1 MSSLDPESNVAYSGQ
16 YNLFITVGFT
26 SSNEIYK
33 LTLLLNLI
41 SIAFGCICLVHSISL
56 DSFVL
61 NLGTTIN
68 IENNKQTDKQTNK
81 QNLIHSISNSSK
93 VSQAPLRILLGVF
106 DNSNLRLNF
115 HIGPLIGLTSILWS
129 GHLIHKSIPVS
140 RGLYKTSI

>member
-16 YNLFITVGFT
+16 YNLFLTVGFT

-33 LTLLLNLI
+33 LTLLLQLI
-41 SIAFGCICLVHSISL
+41 SITFGCISLVHSISL

-61 NLGTTIN
+61 NLVTTIN
-68 IENNKQTDKQTNK
+68 IENKQIDKRNITN
-81 QNLIHSISNSSK
+81 QSNTK
-93 VSQAPLRILLGVF
+93 AQAPLRILLGVF

-140 RGLYKTSI
+140 RGLYKTSV